1 MKKIL
6 ILANSS
12 GGLYDFR
19 NELVKRL
26 LERYEVAA
34 SLPDEVRT
42 KELEEEDCRVI
53 RIPMNRRG
61 VNPVEDFRLL
71 CAYHR
76 LLKKEKP
83 DLVLTYTIKPNIYG
97 GFLCRMKRIPYIET
111 VTGLG
116 STFQKQGVFLKMIV
130 AMYRTGLKKAFCI
143 FFQNRENREI
153 FEKYG
158 IMGQKARL
166 VSGSGVNLKRHA
178 FEPYPE
184 GEKIRFLYVGRMMR
198 EKGIEEL
205 LEAAEQLSSQNVS
218 FELLGYPDEDYQERL
233 DAFEKKGYIRQL
245 GFHPDVHDYI
255 KNASALVL
263 PTYHEGMSNVLMEAS
278 ATGRPVIA
286 TNISGCREIFEE
298 GVTGF
303 GCKPADSGDLIRAL
317 SKFTELSAEQRAE
330 MGKAARA
337 KMEREFDRE
346 KVADAYME
354 EIERCLGKGGQRD
367 EFV

>member
-12 GGLYDFR
+12 GGHYDFR

-158 IMGQKARL
+158 I
-166 VSGSGVNLKRHA
+166 
-178 FEPYPE
+178 
-184 GEKIRFLYVGRMMR
+184 I
-198 EKGIEEL
+198 
-205 LEAAEQLSSQNVS
+205 
-218 FELLGYPDEDYQERL
+218 
-233 DAFEKKGYIRQL
+233 
-245 GFHPDVHDYI
+245 
-255 KNASALVL
+255 
-263 PTYHEGMSNVLMEAS
+263 
-278 ATGRPVIA
+278 
-286 TNISGCREIFEE
+286 
-298 GVTGF
+298 
-303 GCKPADSGDLIRAL
+303 
-317 SKFTELSAEQRAE
+317 
-330 MGKAARA
+330 
-337 KMEREFDRE
+337 
-346 KVADAYME
+346 
-354 EIERCLGKGGQRD
+354 
-367 EFV
+367 

>member
-19 NELVKRL
+19 NELVLRL
-26 LERYEVAA
+26 LTKYEVAA
-34 SLPDEVRT
+34 SLPDEVRAAQLSV
-42 KELEEEDCRVI
+42 EGCRI
-53 RIPMNRRG
+53 ISIPMNRRG
-61 VNPVEDFRLL
+61 VNPAEDLKLLGAYLRLL
-71 CAYHR
+71 QE
-76 LLKKEKP
+76 EKP

-97 GFLCRMKRIPYIET
+97 GLLCRIKGIPYIET

-116 STFQKQGVFLKMIV
+116 STFQKKGVFLRMIV
-130 AMYRTGLKKAFCI
+130 TMYRTGLKNASCV

-158 IMGQKARL
+158 IGGKKSRL

-184 GEKIRFLYVGRMMR
+184 GESVRFLYVGRMMR

-205 LEAAEQLSSQNVS
+205 LEAAGRLCGEKVS

-233 DAFEKKGYIRQL
+233 DDFERQGCIRQL
-245 GFHPDVHDYI
+245 GFHPDVHEYI
-255 KNASALVL
+255 KDASALVL

-286 TNISGCREIFEE
+286 TDISGCREIFEE

-303 GCKPADSGDLIRAL
+303 GCKPGDSEDLIRAL
-317 SKFTELSAEQRAE
+317 GRFLSLSPGQRSK
-330 MGKAARA
+330 MGRAARA

-346 KVADAYME
+346 KVVDAYME
-354 EIERCLGKGGQRD
+354 EIEKLLDR
-367 EFV
+367 